1 MSKPKI
7 IISELGK
14 EFITKRQRIVAIR
27 NVNMEFDEGEFVC
40 IVGPSGC
47 GKSTIIRMIDD
58 IIKPTSGKIIVDGT
72 EYDHTKPLSR
82 KIIQKMGFIFQIPNL
97 FPWLTIRQ
105 NVLFPLKIMGIK
117 GKEYEDYA
125 DGLIDM
131 IGMTEYKN
139 AYPKEISGGMTQRVG
154 VIRAM
159 VHKPE
164 ILMMDEPFGALD
176 EANRLQMNLEIIKI
190 WKENKMTVVFITHNI
205 EEAVL
210 LGQKIYVMSSSPGR
224 VIDCVSVDFTTEER
238 NADLVQSEKFKKYCT
253 KLTGLIGDVDLS
265 NTK

>member
-1 MSKPKI
+1 
-7 IISELGK
+7 
-14 EFITKRQRIVAIR
+14 
-27 NVNMEFDEGEFVC
+27 
-40 IVGPSGC
+40 
-47 GKSTIIRMIDD
+47 
-58 IIKPTSGKIIVDGT
+58 
-72 EYDHTKPLSR
+72 
-82 KIIQKMGFIFQIPNL
+82 
-97 FPWLTIRQ
+97 
-105 NVLFPLKIMGIK
+105 MGIK